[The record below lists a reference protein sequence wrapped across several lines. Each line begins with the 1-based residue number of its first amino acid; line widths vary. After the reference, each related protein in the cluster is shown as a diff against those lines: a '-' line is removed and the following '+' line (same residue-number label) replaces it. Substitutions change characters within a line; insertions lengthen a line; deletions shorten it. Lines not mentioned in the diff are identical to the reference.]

1 MVYSIHINTIDGKRC
16 MVQMPARATLVDVM
30 VHVER
35 EWGIAVCLQEF
46 VMDASKLPSYS
57 WKRLTGRPLWAY
69 VHEDLL
75 ATFDPQV
82 RTPYSEDREYWT
94 CLEQQIRA
102 KRAVTFL
109 LPWAEDLLMA
119 PVLELRHE
127 ELHLTVVKREWKV
140 GWALRELYS
149 AQNNVA
155 NRRPR
160 VYAIAADFP
169 TSARACPEVAMAML
183 SYDSINFEPM
193 LPDSVFDEVKVSIP
207 DVALLLQRAFVHK
220 CVCVLVG
227 NASFSQVC
235 LHALHLGHHHDRM
248 YRRVARHLMTN
259 REIALIVAVE
269 CAHHLQDIAPEFRQ
283 DPLFMRWVCL
293 KAPGAVYYALGES
306 KTSAD
311 VGLAALR
318 SWLAKGNHKLAPNQI
333 QVFEQVQWFGHDEV
347 PLWDSS
353 WQGISPGQAAF
364 LLARALPKGF
374 SFLPLHFKEKS
385 TIALVAV
392 HCWPGNMSLL
402 PSSVS
407 AIPWFW
413 FRLYH
418 GGNVK
423 QAHLP
428 SEKRWDP
435 DMWSDIIVH
444 GCGEIGRAHV

>member
-1 MVYSIHINTIDGKRC
+1 
-16 MVQMPARATLVDVM
+16 
-30 VHVER
+30 
-35 EWGIAVCLQEF
+35 
-46 VMDASKLPSYS
+46 
-57 WKRLTGRPLWAY
+57 
-69 VHEDLL
+69 
-75 ATFDPQV
+75 
-82 RTPYSEDREYWT
+82 
-94 CLEQQIRA
+94 
-102 KRAVTFL
+102 
-109 LPWAEDLLMA
+109 
-119 PVLELRHE
+119 
-127 ELHLTVVKREWKV
+127 
-140 GWALRELYS
+140 
-149 AQNNVA
+149 
-155 NRRPR
+155 
-160 VYAIAADFP
+160 
-169 TSARACPEVAMAML
+169 
-183 SYDSINFEPM
+183 
-193 LPDSVFDEVKVSIP
+193 
-207 DVALLLQRAFVHK
+207 
-220 CVCVLVG
+220 
-227 NASFSQVC
+227 
-235 LHALHLGHHHDRM
+235 
-248 YRRVARHLMTN
+248 MTT

-318 SWLAKGNHKLAPNQI
+318 SWLAKDNQKLGPNQI
-333 QVFEQVQWFGHDEV
+333 QVFEQVQWFGPHEV
-347 PLWDSS
+347 PFWDSS

-374 SFLPLHFKEKS
+374 SFLPLRFKEKP

-444 GCGEIGRAHV
+444 GCGAAQQGLVEMLDNHNADFMESLLHHCFDCDRNPRDIASWDLWFSKKRDFSFYVLMTRMIGSMQDAIDAWSFIPKHYQDDLKATGGSCPCQLRPRWVAPNVSLSQHVFRLSN